1 MQFRKRNISLHYLEI
16 KMLAARKGAT
26 KKRNSYAISCSSL
39 ISYIHVCYVLMP
51 IIKCESD
58 RQRKLLNGNLFLKE
72 VLILPYTFFKIFQSL
87 LQFNIVNPF

>member
-1 MQFRKRNISLHYLEI
+1 MHFLET
-16 KMLAARKGAT
+16 KNARGKQGAI

-51 IIKCESD
+51 IMKCESD

-72 VLILPYTFFKIFQSL
+72 VLILPYKFFKIFQSL
-87 LQFNIVNPF
+87 LQFNVANPF